1 MKRGSIFETDGIP
14 RIQEALPLALQHV
27 VAMIVGCVTPAIIVA
42 GAAGLENKDQV
53 IDRIHEAEKYV
64 PLEQLAVSP
73 QCGFA
78 STEEGNLLTEED
90 QWNKL
95 RLVKEIAEEVWG

>member
-42 GAAGLENKDQV
+42 GAANADFRRLLEGCAMFENFF
-53 IDRIHEAEKYV
+53 ILCE
-64 PLEQLAVSP
+64 
-73 QCGFA
+73 
-78 STEEGNLLTEED
+78 NL
-90 QWNKL
+90 
-95 RLVKEIAEEVWG
+95 R

>member
-53 IDRIHEAEKYV
+53 ILIQADCYDRRQHNRRFSENGSHPCRK
-64 PLEQLAVSP
+64 
-73 QCGFA
+73 CGKCCICL
-78 STEEGNLLTEED
+78 GNAHTKCW
-90 QWNKL
+90 Q
-95 RLVKEIAEEVWG
+95 RS